1 MTGGLWFVD
10 QGEWKLAVFVY
21 IMASIGFMAGNIFYD
36 SLLPIVAERNKLDYV
51 SSFGYGLGYLGGGLL
66 FLINVLMYLN
76 PNRFGIP
83 DATTAVRIS
92 FVSVALWLSLIHI

>member
-1 MTGGLWFVD
+1 MTGGLWFVG

-51 SSFGYGLGYLGGGLL
+51 SPLVMVWV
-66 FLINVLMYLN
+66 I
-76 PNRFGIP
+76 
-83 DATTAVRIS
+83 
-92 FVSVALWLSLIHI
+92 